1 MAPSTEKVDRKLLDA
16 EYDSLFAK
24 MASNGG
30 ETGRQLLAELAARS
44 PAKMP
49 RSHGSA
55 GTKGPA
61 ETIQGC
67 VPSSNGKRSPPAAAT
82 LPARRRARIKSRH
95 IPVKPSLARSKG
107 GRSKASEQGGGTG
120 ARDDGPLTIAHLPP
134 RMSASSLDSDDS
146 SVSNV
151 ASDSSAAQRPETHA
165 VCVHTRE
172 RSATPSTPRDGDES
186 NDDQGEVSDDM
197 TSRADDDVVVRH
209 VVVRERRC
217 IVPSVS
223 TCAVEVLSGRIDP
236 KEVDKAVYQENDE
249 EDLGEQDSE
258 DEEDSEDED
267 DSEDGEDGEDE
278 ETASDGIE
286 YEENIVVSARV
297 KGKRKASES
306 KAGSRHQ
313 QTGTGDRISGSVQVD
328 EGAQV
333 NPSTKPR
340 TKKDPRM
347 EGAWQRKEGAH
358 TKRVRT
364 KGVRRPS
371 EGTHSKSLSVVSGP
385 LASSS
390 SAMSASSSSSSLAP
404 RQMSI
409 RDQNIAGKKKKQ
421 NAYDVMESGKGR
433 GGGGG

>member
-1 MAPSTEKVDRKLLDA
+1 MAPSTKKVDRKVLDA

-24 MASNGG
+24 MASTGG

-82 LPARRRARIKSRH
+82 LPARRRARIKPRP

-120 ARDDGPLTIAHLPP
+120 ARDDGPLTISHLPP

-151 ASDSSAAQRPETHA
+151 ASNSSAAQRPETHA

-197 TSRADDDVVVRH
+197 TSRADDDVVVRD
-209 VVVRERRC
+209 VVVRKRRC

-223 TCAVEVLSGRIDP
+223 TCAVEILNGRIDP
-236 KEVDKAVYQENDE
+236 KEVDKAVDQENEE
-249 EDLGEQDSE
+249 EDLGEEDSE
-258 DEEDSEDED
+258 DEEDSVDEEDE
-267 DSEDGEDGEDE
+267 EEGEDE

-286 YEENIVVSARV
+286 
-297 KGKRKASES
+297 
-306 KAGSRHQ
+306 
-313 QTGTGDRISGSVQVD
+313 
-328 EGAQV
+328 
-333 NPSTKPR
+333 
-340 TKKDPRM
+340 
-347 EGAWQRKEGAH
+347 
-358 TKRVRT
+358 
-364 KGVRRPS
+364 
-371 EGTHSKSLSVVSGP
+371 
-385 LASSS
+385 
-390 SAMSASSSSSSLAP
+390 
-404 RQMSI
+404 
-409 RDQNIAGKKKKQ
+409 
-421 NAYDVMESGKGR
+421 
-433 GGGGG
+433 